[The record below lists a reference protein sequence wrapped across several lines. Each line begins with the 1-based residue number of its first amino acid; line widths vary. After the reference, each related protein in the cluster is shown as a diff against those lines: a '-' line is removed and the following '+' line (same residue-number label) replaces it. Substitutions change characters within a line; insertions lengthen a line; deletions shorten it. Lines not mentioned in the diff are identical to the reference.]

1 MKHLKKIVSLLLTA
15 VMVLAMCIPVMAD
28 TASNSIISVK
38 AGDKHTYNVY
48 QIFTGNLSDGKLT
61 EVKWGKNAKD
71 ADKVNTS
78 VDETILKKLESL
90 TGSDASKLE
99 TISLY
104 VNLKSEKFA
113 TVSAGK
119 PVEVQDGY
127 YLIKDANSL
136 AGTEDATTMYIVKVA
151 GNVEIERKVAQPTV
165 DKQVED
171 QIGEEKA
178 DENVSSDP
186 SADGW
191 GETADHAI
199 NESFKFK
206 LKATLPADT
215 DFAAYKKYT
224 VKFKD
229 TMSEGVTYEGID
241 SVYVGTK
248 KLETND
254 YKIAGVK
261 PGDAGATW
269 TLTIDNLKDYV
280 EKLETGVEVTVIY
293 NAHLNEKAQVNHES
307 GDTTNNN
314 KVSLEYSNNPNVGG
328 EGELGKTPD
337 DFVWVFTYEVDNTK
351 YDATDENNPKPLK
364 NAGFRLYKEDGKT
377 EIRLIY
383 DSSMAAY
390 RPVKADETAVEM
402 KSASDGKF
410 NIKGLDAGKYVLKET
425 TVPDGFNKC
434 EDVNIIVKASHYE
447 IPEGTSSYTM
457 ISSDS
462 TMTNAVNN
470 KSGSTL
476 PSTGGIGTTIFY
488 VVGVILM
495 LGAGVL
501 LVTKKRMSSNR

>member
-178 DENVSSDP
+178 DETVSSDP
-186 SADGW
+186 STDGW
-191 GETADHAI
+191 GETA
-199 NESFKFK
+199 
-206 LKATLPADT
+206 
-215 DFAAYKKYT
+215 
-224 VKFKD
+224 
-229 TMSEGVTYEGID
+229 
-241 SVYVGTK
+241 
-248 KLETND
+248 
-254 YKIAGVK
+254 
-261 PGDAGATW
+261 
-269 TLTIDNLKDYV
+269 
-280 EKLETGVEVTVIY
+280 
-293 NAHLNEKAQVNHES
+293 
-307 GDTTNNN
+307 
-314 KVSLEYSNNPNVGG
+314 
-328 EGELGKTPD
+328 
-337 DFVWVFTYEVDNTK
+337 
-351 YDATDENNPKPLK
+351 
-364 NAGFRLYKEDGKT
+364 
-377 EIRLIY
+377 
-383 DSSMAAY
+383 
-390 RPVKADETAVEM
+390 
-402 KSASDGKF
+402 ASR
-410 NIKGLDAGKYVLKET
+410 Y
-425 TVPDGFNKC
+425 
-434 EDVNIIVKASHYE
+434 
-447 IPEGTSSYTM
+447 
-457 ISSDS
+457 
-462 TMTNAVNN
+462 
-470 KSGSTL
+470 
-476 PSTGGIGTTIFY
+476 
-488 VVGVILM
+488 
-495 LGAGVL
+495 
-501 LVTKKRMSSNR
+501 